1 MRRGAPTKR
10 LLKRH
15 SPARGRGGR
24 DVFQFRQLVGK
35 FVMDQGLYGPVFMG
49 SHNEMVGQR
58 SGFVGLG
65 GHVRGQSGGGKGQA
79 FKAISAVL

>member
-1 MRRGAPTKR
+1 
-10 LLKRH
+10 
-15 SPARGRGGR
+15 
-24 DVFQFRQLVGK
+24 
-35 FVMDQGLYGPVFMG
+35 MDQGLYGPVFMG